1 MIGLP
6 MNSPAPGLNSG
17 PPRDLRPPGGATGC
31 LGNYGGTKHSS
42 WSWASIRWL
51 AMGPPMSSLILLA
64 SLNPWAP
71 GACVCFCPDR
81 LGPVS
86 PEDGGVNR
94 WEPVCRPLEAIITLL
109 GNLIYLKGRVLILAN
124 SLSGL
129 CVKWRGG
136 AGLNHLTESAFLLGS
151 WNLCG
156 DQGRLKGQFLGL
168 GDQAPT
174 LLAAASPGILKT
186 VPLYLVIWYK
196 PHIAAFPAQPGGA
209 SNCIWCPPDQVHALN
224 LYCVLKGTIFHPHR

>member
-1 MIGLP
+1 
-6 MNSPAPGLNSG
+6 
-17 PPRDLRPPGGATGC
+17 
-31 LGNYGGTKHSS
+31 
-42 WSWASIRWL
+42 
-51 AMGPPMSSLILLA
+51 MGPPMSSLILLA
-64 SLNPWAP
+64 SRNPWAP
-71 GACVCFCPDR
+71 GACVCFCPGR

-109 GNLIYLKGRVLILAN
+109 GNLIYLKRRVLILAN

-136 AGLNHLTESAFLLGS
+136 AGLNHLTASAFLLGS

-156 DQGRLKGQFLGL
+156 DQGRAKGHCLGL

-174 LLAAASPGILKT
+174 FLAATSPGILKM

-209 SNCIWCPPDQVHALN
+209 SNSLSDIHLTRYMHWISTVCSRAPSPSILTAKR
-224 LYCVLKGTIFHPHR
+224 YCYYSTHFPGKKDET